1 MLDRYDYIVSEL
13 NRYSEGIH
21 ILNSGIEEATIEQF
35 EEKSGMCLPS
45 SYKAWLNI
53 HNGGELFALPCGTN
67 FCGILGNTEREKG
80 VFYLEDNFIA
90 EKRAGVFNYLFII
103 GDLCDGELIA
113 FDLRRTTLED
123 GCVVQFDVES
133 GRIIDEWNGF
143 SQWLDSVLVEGKELF
158 DYEGNEK

>member
-21 ILNSGIEEATIEQF
+21 ILNAGTEEATIEQF

-45 SYKAWLNI
+45 SYKSWLKI
-53 HNGGELFALPCGTN
+53 HNG
-67 FCGILGNTEREKG
+67 
-80 VFYLEDNFIA
+80 
-90 EKRAGVFNYLFII
+90 
-103 GDLCDGELIA
+103 GELIA

-133 GRIIDEWNGF
+133 GQIIDEWNCF
-143 SQWLDSVLVEGKELF
+143 SQWLDSVLAEGQELF